1 MAKSCMK
8 LQGSI
13 MTGTNQLEMKM
24 HDLNEKI
31 SKINHRLGRAEK
43 LLERIIAD
51 NERRSNG
58 GSSNDES

>member
-1 MAKSCMK
+1 MAKSCTK
-8 LQGSI
+8 LQGTI

-31 SKINHRLGRAEK
+31 TKINYRLGRAGK
-43 LLERIIAD
+43 LLERIIEE

-58 GSSNDES
+58 GSNDGS

>member
-1 MAKSCMK
+1 MAKSCTK

-31 SKINHRLGRAEK
+31 TKINYRLGRAEK
-43 LLERIIAD
+43 LLERIIEE
-51 NERRSNG
+51 NERRNNG
-58 GSSNDES
+58 GSNDGS